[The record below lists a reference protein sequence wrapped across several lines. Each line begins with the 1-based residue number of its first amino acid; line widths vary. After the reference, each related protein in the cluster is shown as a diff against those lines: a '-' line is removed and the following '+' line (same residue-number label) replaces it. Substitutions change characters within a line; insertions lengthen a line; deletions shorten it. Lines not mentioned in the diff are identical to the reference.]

1 MGRLRQGQGRLD
13 HQHFVFRASGAETM
27 IIPYRLFILN
37 FAGACFVVWAYVL
50 GYVGF
55 VFSHD
60 ISHISYLITALFLA
74 SMAGVFMG
82 KTAHMERVEVWLVT
96 LGLIGNVVGFIIA
109 LQHIDT
115 GSLGSAEGVQKVAAN
130 LLAGM
135 GVAFCSTLVGA
146 VAALWV
152 SVNGWVVGK

>member
-1 MGRLRQGQGRLD
+1 MRI
-13 HQHFVFRASGAETM
+13 FC
-27 IIPYRLFILN
+27 LN
-37 FAGACFVVWAYVL
+37 FGFACFLAWAWWL

-55 VFSHD
+55 VFTHD
-60 ISHISYLITALFLA
+60 VSHISYLISAVFIA

-82 KTAHMERVEVWLVT
+82 KTAHLERVEVWLVT
-96 LGLIGNVVGFIIA
+96 LGLIGNVVGFILA
-109 LQHIDT
+109 LQNIDT
-115 GSLGSAEGVQKVAAN
+115 GSLGSAEGVQKVAAS

-146 VAALWV
+146 VAALWI

>member
-1 MGRLRQGQGRLD
+1 MIRLS
-13 HQHFVFRASGAETM
+13 V
-27 IIPYRLFILN
+27 LN
-37 FAGACFVVWAYVL
+37 FAGLCFLAWAWWL

-60 ISHISYLITALFLA
+60 VSHISYLISALFVV
-74 SMAGVFMG
+74 SMIGVFFG
-82 KTAHMERVEVWLVT
+82 RTGHLERAEVWLVT

-109 LQHIDT
+109 LQNIDT
-115 GSLGSAEGVQKVAAN
+115 GSLGTAEGVQKVAAS

-146 VAALWV
+146 VAALWI
-152 SVNGWVVGK
+152 SINAWVIGK